1 MLFRR
6 YEDEGTL
13 NCQGGFENKGKQQFR
28 GEGLVDVQSWMS
40 VVHIQL
46 IIDDVVRR

>member
-40 VVHIQL
+40 
-46 IIDDVVRR
+46 IDH